1 MARKNKKQIKPPPEW
16 YVRGLLTSSR
26 PMEFFVHFAFF
37 LSRSWPTILL
47 FVFMFAVRRVK
58 SSPFDFLDWA
68 AILMIIS
75 PVLMAL
81 WASFM
86 STVDTQAAEL
96 SIRGS
101 WDDLLGLMPKL
112 HTKIEKAMGLPRAE
126 LQTDH
131 WTALALARLG
141 RQDEAIECF
150 EQLRHVEGVT
160 QADYLVA
167 LIIHQG
173 RMHEYEAARDSA
185 QQLLEIAPER
195 MEGWVAIC
203 EMDAIYFN
211 DPQSARIAL
220 DHAMTLDAFSMFGP
234 TTDFVVG
241 ITLAAEGEHALAI
254 EKLEVY
260 RVWARSYVSRLPSS
274 WTSWTIAGCVMAQSL
289 HNLGEHTQ
297 AESLH
302 SDMRAQLE
310 AGGYVEVLYH
320 MDEFINRSARSNA
333 GSQ

>member
-1 MARKNKKQIKPPPEW
+1 MARKNKRQIKPPPEW

-26 PMEFFVHFAFF
+26 PKEFCFHFAFF
-37 LSRSWPTILL
+37 LSRSWPTVL
-47 FVFMFAVRRVK
+47 VFMALFTLRRVNSK
-58 SSPFDFLDWA
+58 PFEILDWA
-68 AILMIIS
+68 AILMFS
-75 PVLMAL
+75 LPVLMAM
-81 WASFM
+81 WGIFM
-86 STVDTQAAEL
+86 SNVDTQAAGL

-101 WDDLLGLMPKL
+101 WDDLLDLMPKL
-112 HTKIEKAMGLPRAE
+112 HTKIEKAMGLPLAE
-126 LQTDH
+126 IRTAH

-141 RQDEAIECF
+141 RQDEAVECI

-160 QADYLVA
+160 QADCLVT
-167 LIIHQG
+167 LITHQG
-173 RMHEYEAARDSA
+173 MMHEYEAARDSA
-185 QQLLEIAPER
+185 QQLLELEPDR

-220 DHAMTLDAFSMFGP
+220 DHAMTLDAFTKFGP
-234 TTDFVVG
+234 ITDYIVG
-241 ITLAAEGEHALAI
+241 VTLAGEGEHAQAI

-289 HNLGEHTQ
+289 HKLGEHTQ

-302 SDMRAQLE
+302 SDMRATLE

-320 MDEFINRSARSNA
+320 LDEFINRSARNNA